1 MCGIFGFFGAEREAS
16 SLLAAMAASLVH
28 RGPDDEGWWTDG
40 EVGLGNRRLAIVDV
54 AHGRQP
60 IWNETED
67 LVLVMNGE
75 IYNAPALRAE
85 LAVRHQFR
93 THSDTEVVLHLFE
106 DEGVRCLE
114 RLEGM
119 FALALWDRRQRRL
132 WLARDRAGE
141 KPLFLARRGGTTY
154 FASEVRALLVALG
167 ETPELDRAALQ
178 DYLTLGYVPAPRTL
192 FLGIEKLPAG
202 SSVIYQQGFPPRP
215 SVWWS
220 LRPFA
225 AAGARAAQGRSL
237 AENARRL
244 RELLRGS
251 VERQL
256 MGDVPV
262 GIALSGGLDSALI
275 ACHAAAVSAKPL
287 RSFTLRF
294 ADRSFDESSHARAL
308 AERLGLIHHE
318 IVVDAEALQFAAI
331 QSADRVDEPLGDPA
345 LLPTLL
351 LAQGARSEVKVLLS
365 GEGADELFAG
375 YPTYLGHRAVRRYRS
390 LPAWLRQRL
399 IEPLVSGWPASQ
411 KKVSLDYLL
420 KRFVLAADHAPVVR
434 HEEWFGLL
442 PQARAARLLGVDP
455 PAGSQPSDLSDP
467 GPLARLLGDWSD
479 FGSDPLPALL
489 YLDFVTYLGDGLL
502 TKLDRASMAHSLE
515 SRAPFLAV
523 GLVEFAA
530 GLPIGQKVRGLETKR
545 VLRAAAAVDLPAS
558 WLRRRKRGLSVPLA
572 RLFRS
577 EWRGWLDHELGL
589 TGDLDS
595 GPLDPAAVRDLRDEH
610 LSGRVDQ
617 SRALWAVVSLLRWQ
631 RRWAVPR
638 PPVFPS
644 DCARRRSDGT
654 SALPIR

>member
-1 MCGIFGFFGAEREAS
+1 MCGIFGFFGGEREAS

-28 RGPDDEGWWTDG
+28 RGPDDEGCWSDG

-85 LAVRHQFR
+85 LVARHRFR
-93 THSDTEVVLHLFE
+93 TQSDTEVVLHLFE
-106 DEGVRCLE
+106 EEGVRCVE

-119 FALALWDRRQRRL
+119 FALALWDRIQRRL

-141 KPLFLARRGGTTY
+141 KPLFLARSGRTTY
-154 FASEVRALLVALG
+154 FASELRALLAVLG
-167 ETPELDRAALQ
+167 ETPELDPGALQ
-178 DYLTLGYVPAPRTL
+178 DYLTLGYVPAPRTP

-202 SSVIYQQGFPPRP
+202 SSVVYQPGQPPR
-215 SVWWS
+215 SSTWWS

-225 AAGARAAQGRSL
+225 AAGARGEQGGSL
-237 AENARRL
+237 AQNARRL

-275 ACHAAAVSAKPL
+275 ACHATAVSAKPL

-294 ADRSFDESSHARAL
+294 ADRSFDESTPARAL
-308 AERLGLIHHE
+308 AEQLGLIHHE
-318 IVVDAEALQFAAI
+318 IVVDAEALHIAAV
-331 QSADRVDEPLGDPA
+331 QSADRIDEPLGDPA

-375 YPTYLGHRAVRRYRS
+375 YPTYLGHRAVRRYHLLPGS
-390 LPAWLRQRL
+390 LRRRIL
-399 IEPLVSGWPASQ
+399 EPLISGWPASQ

-420 KRFVLAADHAPVVR
+420 KRFVAGADRPPVTR
-434 HEEWFGLL
+434 HEQWFGLL
-442 PQARAARLLGVDP
+442 PQARAARLLGIGR
-455 PAGSQPSDLSDP
+455 PAQTDASEAEVS
-467 GPLARLLGDWSD
+467 GPLARILGDWSD

-530 GLPIGQKVRGLETKR
+530 GLPIEQKVRGFETKR
-545 VLRAAAAVDLPAS
+545 VLRAAAAADLPAS

-595 GPLDPAAVRDLRDEH
+595 GMLDRAAVRELRDEH
-610 LSGRVDQ
+610 LSGRIDH

-631 RRWAVPR
+631 RRWVVPPTATPR
-638 PPVFPS
+638 Q
-644 DCARRRSDGT
+644 DCARRTSDGT
-654 SALPIR
+654 SAVPTR